1 VPIAEKQQLG
11 YIIDGIPNLTLRN
24 EARVSG
30 VSTKEELGARFEQVE
45 RWWDMKDEAKS
56 GEGRYWSRPRD
67 EDSKA
72 GTNKPEEGRG
82 RGGERRKRNCFSCG
96 LPNHVSSDCPTKAL
110 GPKCFKCGHVASKC
124 VEQPRTVSTVDTRSI
139 VERRWLIA
147 KTT

>member
-56 GEGRYWSRPRD
+56 GEGRY
-67 EDSKA
+67 
-72 GTNKPEEGRG
+72 
-82 RGGERRKRNCFSCG
+82 
-96 LPNHVSSDCPTKAL
+96 
-110 GPKCFKCGHVASKC
+110 
-124 VEQPRTVSTVDTRSI
+124 
-139 VERRWLIA
+139 
-147 KTT
+147 